1 MRHYVEELKKK
12 EEDLQTRMAGKEQT
26 RKQQELIEERQQK
39 QRDEEERLAKVKSNE
54 QELIRKQA
62 LASSITKESVPTPTA
77 LKENSS
83 VSSSKPFSIAS
94 RKSQPS

>member
-39 QRDEEERLAKVKSNE
+39 
-54 QELIRKQA
+54 
-62 LASSITKESVPTPTA
+62 
-77 LKENSS
+77 
-83 VSSSKPFSIAS
+83 
-94 RKSQPS
+94 